1 VIEDQQA
8 VLNDRATEAAEGML
22 ELLGRLR
29 RLRVESMAQTGEN
42 VFASVPGE
50 GRGPREWHG
59 QVRMMRILQD
69 HGPMTMRD
77 LAAHMDVTPPT
88 VTALTKRLREQEL
101 IERVQDDADSRV
113 FWIGISPRGREAITA
128 FHAARVGGIRQ
139 LIARF
144 DEEDQAEILRAV
156 HILGRVLIDQR
167 APLDDEHPDAHF
179 VTSASS
185 TRA

>member
-1 VIEDQQA
+1 MGVDEQI
-8 VLNDRATEAAEGML
+8 VLNDRATEAAERML

-29 RLRVESMAQTGEN
+29 RLRVESMARTDEN

-59 QVRMMRILQD
+59 QIRMMRILQD

-113 FWIGISPRGREAITA
+113 FWIEISPRGREAITA
-128 FHAARVGGIRQ
+128 FHAARVEGIRQ

-144 DEEDQAEILRAV
+144 DEEDQGEILRAV

-167 APLDDEHPDAHF
+167 PPLDGECQDTRVVP
-179 VTSASS
+179 SASS
-185 TRA
+185 TRS

>member
-1 VIEDQQA
+1 MIEDREA

-22 ELLGRLR
+22 DLLGRLR
-29 RLRVESMAQTGEN
+29 RLRVESMARTGEN
-42 VFASVPGE
+42 VFASTGE

-101 IERVQDDADSRV
+101 IERVQDDTDSRV

-128 FHAARVGGIRQ
+128 FHAARVEGIRQ

-144 DEEDQAEILRAV
+144 DEDDQAEILRAV

-167 APLDDEHPDAHF
+167 APLDDDEHPDAHI